1 MILTH
6 HRRIFIKNPGVP
18 KTCPNRNHDLAPPGV
33 GSMERKVVFGSR
45 CTENVLSN
53 FCPGSLKYEGIE
65 FQCPESMFQGLKAL
79 WSSEPQ
85 RVRDIAQMDCYEAR
99 KAGRR
104 LRDLDISEWNKVSV
118 TVMRIVIRERWK
130 QHPEFRRRVTNYGK
144 GKCYLYHFDRN
155 PKKSF
160 WGGENNMLGKLIM
173 EYY

>member
-1 MILTH
+1 MIIMGT
-6 HRRIFIKNPGVP
+6 
-18 KTCPNRNHDLAPPGV
+18 
-33 GSMERKVVFGSR
+33 KVVFGSR

-53 FCPGSLKYEGIE
+53 FCPGSLKFEGIE

-85 RVRDIAQMDCYEAR
+85 RLRDIACMDCYAAR

-104 LRDLDISEWNKVSV
+104 LNDLDIEEWNGVSV
-118 TVMRIVIRERWK
+118 TVMRMVIRERWK
-130 QHPEFRRRVTNYGK
+130 QHPEFRRRVQNYAK
-144 GKCYLYHFDRN
+144 HNCYLYHFDRN